1 MRVQFT
7 PAGRSQFLAVVGY
20 IAQDRPLAARRFR
33 RRAERALRRLERY
46 PASGRRI
53 PEFRDL
59 PHHEVVLPPYR
70 FFYRTEGRTVWIVAV
85 WHDAELPEP
94 PELAGGA

>member
-7 PAGRSQFLAVVGY
+7 PAGRAQFLAVVSY
-20 IAQDRPLAARRFR
+20 MARDRPLAARRFR

-53 PEFRDL
+53 PEFPDL
-59 PHHEVVLPPYR
+59 PHRELVLPPYR
-70 FFYRTEGRTVWIVAV
+70 FFYRTQGRTVWIIAV
-85 WHDAELPEP
+85 WHDAQLPEP